1 MKVLVKAANVGK
13 TFIRRS
19 YARRWRDLAAG
30 AWGGSAQEPLWA
42 LRGVSFEVAA
52 GEMLGIVGANG
63 AGKSTLLRLLGGV
76 GKPAT
81 GSVEIHGRIGALLEL
96 GGGFQG
102 DLTGRENAILAA
114 VVAGLLKREA
124 IERLPEIIRFAEL
137 EDFID
142 APVRTYSTGMTMRL
156 AFAVVVHTDPEV
168 MLVDEFLSVGD
179 LSFQAKCGVRIAELR
194 ERGCAIVLVSHS
206 MDQVRELC
214 DRALWLRRGEM
225 VACDSVRSVAAAY
238 EQEMREESLRR
249 TPAAPART
257 TDAGTELR
265 PRENRFGS
273 LEMEITG
280 VVLHP
285 GPTLTTGGTLGIE
298 IGYHAENPLPAPV
311 FAVSISQPD
320 GTVCLDTNTLSARVA
335 VAQVKGSGA
344 IRLVIDRLDLAAG
357 SYFVDVGVFE
367 SSWSHAYDY
376 HWHVYHLTVE
386 GGFAHKGIL
395 APPCHWSLAEATG
408 SPRVKE
414 RLAAI

>member
-1 MKVLVKAANVGK
+1 MKVLVKADNVGK

-225 VACDSVRSVAAAY
+225 VACDSVRSCGRSPCAA
-238 EQEMREESLRR
+238 
-249 TPAAPART
+249 
-257 TDAGTELR
+257 R
-265 PRENRFGS
+265 P
-273 LEMEITG
+273 
-280 VVLHP
+280 
-285 GPTLTTGGTLGIE
+285 
-298 IGYHAENPLPAPV
+298 PLQPAPRMR
-311 FAVSISQPD
+311 APSSGP
-320 GTVCLDTNTLSARVA
+320 GKTALARWRWRSPGLSCTPV
-335 VAQVKGSGA
+335 Q
-344 IRLVIDRLDLAAG
+344 
-357 SYFVDVGVFE
+357 
-367 SSWSHAYDY
+367 H
-376 HWHVYHLTVE
+376 
-386 GGFAHKGIL
+386 
-395 APPCHWSLAEATG
+395 
-408 SPRVKE
+408 
-414 RLAAI
+414 